1 MIVVLDNVRS
11 ALNVGSIFRSC
22 DAFGVEK
29 IVLCGIT
36 AVPPSREIHKTA
48 LGAELTVP
56 FEYCQS
62 CAQAVQTLKDEG
74 VTVVAVEQSDR
85 SVMLSDFRPSVDL
98 KYAYV
103 MGNEVDGVS
112 GDVLALCDHVVEI
125 PQVGM
130 KKSLNVSV
138 AAGIVLFQVK
148 KSSDDPELITK
159 K

>member
-36 AVPPSREIHKTA
+36 AAPPSREIHKTA

-56 FEYCQS
+56 FEYVAS
-62 CAQAVQTLKDEG
+62 CAQAVQTIKDEG
-74 VTVVAVEQSDR
+74 VTMVAVEQSDR
-85 SVMLSDFRPSVDL
+85 SVMLSDFEVHNGK

-112 GDVLALCDHVVEI
+112 GEVLSLCDHVVEI

-148 KSSDDPELITK
+148 IQEFTLNY
-159 K
+159 